1 MVFPQTPLG
10 LAVELDLGIE
20 EGFESGTTKFGLSGT
35 WARDNTQ
42 AYSGEWSLK
51 SAAIGNSATTDAVVT
66 VPSWAETVQFR
77 YKVSSESGFDFF
89 SFRIDASQQFT
100 ASGEVD
106 WTLSAEY
113 DVSSAT
119 TITFRYAK
127 DSSDVDGSDAAWVD
141 DVVFGP
147 GWTDVTTYVHSRDG
161 IQITRG
167 RADETAKVERS
178 TCRLS
183 IDNRDGR
190 FSPRNPTGEYFG
202 RIGRNTPLRVLLT
215 DLGDSHL
222 AITGAGTQAKTSGSG
237 GVSLSGD
244 RDIRVDL
251 AADSWFTED
260 GIHIAAK
267 VTGGIAD
274 WGFGVV
280 EGLLSFSWN
289 DSVEGLT
296 LVYSDATI
304 SASDGD
310 RLVVRVTMD
319 ENNGAGAYTL
329 KFYTGTSITGPWTQ
343 LGGDRVGSFVASM
356 QATASGIDVGGFAGI
371 SRGLPGK
378 YYQFQLRSSID
389 GTIVADAEFF
399 NEPAGPV
406 SFTDDQGNVWS
417 GGIIRN
423 SGGRFVGEVSAW
435 PQRWDKS
442 GTDVWVPIE
451 AAGVLRRLSQ
461 GASPLRSVMFRHM
474 NSLETQPVA
483 YWPLEDESDSTQAA
497 SAIGGPSMRVNSGTP
512 EFASSSVF
520 VASADLV
527 TLNNSVFH
535 GRVPGYSGTGEIQVR
550 WLVNIPSGGAPNGGI
565 LPRILCTGTAPRW
578 DVVYG
583 TGGTFA
589 LKAYDA
595 PAGVAESV
603 NILDTGA
610 LAFNANG
617 KLLLMSVELVQNGA
631 NINYAIRSLEVGS
644 SSATSFT
651 GTLNSRTATRVT
663 EVHVGNGSFDDV
675 PVGHVSVEKDV
686 TTLSLMA
693 STIKAYAGETAG
705 RRIERLCGEEGVNF
719 QSIGD
724 LDSTELMGFQTRDTL
739 VNLLYEAAETDL
751 GILFEPQDVFGLVYR
766 TRETVQNQA
775 PKLTLDYS
783 AADLSSLEPTDDDQ
797 LTRNDVTVTR
807 KGGSSAR
814 RVLESGPMSI
824 LEPPAGIGRYD
835 DSVSLSLFFDSQATD
850 QAGFRL
856 HLGTVDE
863 ARYPVIDLELHRQN
877 FVTDTAMRDAVLA
890 LDVGDRLV
898 VENPPAWIPPEDIS
912 QIAQGFT
919 EFLRNFELS
928 MSINCSPESPW
939 RVATYTEDTTG
950 GNSNRFSSEFSALTA
965 TVNSSATSLSVA
977 TEIDPLWTVDDD
989 EFPFDIMVGGERM
1002 TVTDITGA
1010 SSPQTFTVTRSVNGV
1025 TKSQLAGTQVTLFI
1039 PAIYAL

>member
-147 GWTDVTTYVHSRDG
+147 GWTDVTSYVHSRDG

-202 RIGRNTPLRVLLT
+202 RISRNTPLRVLLT
-215 DLGDSHL
+215 DFGDSHL
-222 AITGAGTQAKTSGSG
+222 AVTGLGTQAVTGGSG

-251 AADSWFTED
+251 AADTWATDDFFAIASKTD
-260 GIHIAAK
+260 GGD
-267 VTGGIAD
+267 TDWLLGIAL
-274 WGFGVV
+274 GVPLLYWDDAV
-280 EGLLSFSWN
+280 EGFVGV
-289 DSVEGLT
+289 DS
-296 LVYSDATI
+296 SAAI

-310 RLVVRVTMD
+310 RLVLRVTMD
-319 ENNGAGAYTL
+319 ENNGAGAYTV

-343 LGGDRVGSFVASM
+343 LGTDRIGSFVASM
-356 QATASGIDVGGFAGI
+356 AATSAEMDVGGFADIGQ
-371 SRGLPGK
+371 GLSGK

-399 NEPAGPV
+399 NQPAGPV
-406 SFTDDQGNVWS
+406 EFFDDQSNLWS

-474 NSLETQPVA
+474 NSLETKPVA

-497 SAIGGPSMRVNSGTP
+497 SAIGGPSMLINSGALD
-512 EFASSSVF
+512 FASSSAF

-527 TLNNSVFH
+527 TLNTGVFH
-535 GRVPGYSGTGEIQVR
+535 GRVPGYASTGEIQVR
-550 WLVNIPSGGAPNGGI
+550 WLVSIPAAGTTNGNI
-565 LPRILCTGTAPRW
+565 LPRFFTTGTARKW

-589 LKAYDA
+589 LKAYDSSD
-595 PAGVAESV
+595 PPS

-610 LAFNANG
+610 LAFGANG

-631 NINYAIRSLEVGS
+631 NINYAIRSLEVGTGTV
-644 SSATSFT
+644 TSFT
-651 GTLNSRTATRVT
+651 GTLNSRTAIRVT
-663 EVHVGNGSFDDV
+663 EVHFGNGSLTDAV
-675 PVGHVSVEKDV
+675 GGHVSVEKDV

-693 STIKAYAGETAG
+693 DTVNAYAGETAG

-719 QSIGD
+719 QGIGD

-739 VNLLYEAAETDL
+739 VNLLHEAAETDL
-751 GILFEPQDVFGLVYR
+751 GILYEPQDVFGLVYR

-835 DSVSLSLFFDSQATD
+835 DSVSLSLFFDSQAID

-898 VENPPAWIPPEDIS
+898 IENPPAWIPPEDIS

-939 RVATYTEDTTG
+939 RVATFTEDTTG
-950 GNSNRFSSEFSALTA
+950 GNSNRFSPDLSMLSAA
-965 TVNSSATSLSVA
+965 VNSSVTSLSVA
-977 TEIDPLWTVDDD
+977 TPDGPLWTVDDD